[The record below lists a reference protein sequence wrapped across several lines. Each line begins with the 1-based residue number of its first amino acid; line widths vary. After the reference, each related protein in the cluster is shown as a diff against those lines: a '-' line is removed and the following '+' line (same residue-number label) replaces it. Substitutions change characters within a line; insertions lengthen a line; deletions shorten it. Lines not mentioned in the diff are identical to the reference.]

1 MEAVGV
7 NGIVDGDDRHQTS
20 AAAGEV
26 DIHTAARHGTAT
38 TIERLLQSQL
48 LTDHQ
53 PRRRGVDLAV
63 TRLTISRGG
72 AGSTRR

>member
-53 PRRRGVDLAV
+53 PRRGVDPAV

>member
-1 MEAVGV
+1 M

-26 DIHTAARHGTAT
+26 DIHTAARHGTAA

-53 PRRRGVDLAV
+53 PRRRGVDPAV
-63 TRLTISRGG
+63 TRLTISRG